1 MKAFYKVMEKFSKS
15 IKPKYILL
23 SAKDDF
29 EFSVS
34 SPMQESDWLCYEA
47 CGCAVTTDHNPI
59 SVRNPKVRGTLF
71 PHAIIYLVVW
81 IYSGIQ
87 TTSLLLQVEGPMTFH
102 LQVCSY
108 MASLSWRKLQHWT
121 EQPLYQ
127 CHTGKLIVRHRRSW
141 CEGEKMFTTLCN
153 CATDPQAFWRS

>member
-15 IKPKYILL
+15 IKPKNILL
-23 SAKDDF
+23 SAIDYF

-59 SVRNPKVRGTLF
+59 SVRNPKVRGTLY

-81 IYSGIQ
+81 IYSG
-87 TTSLLLQVEGPMTFH
+87 SSHDLPLAGVLLNAFTKLAWAPALNRTATVSVPHRKTDCEAQKEELV
-102 LQVCSY
+102 
-108 MASLSWRKLQHWT
+108 WRWKNVHNTVQ
-121 EQPLYQ
+121 
-127 CHTGKLIVRHRRSW
+127 
-141 CEGEKMFTTLCN
+141 LCN
-153 CATDPQAFWRS
+153 RCPGFLKVLKYFLWTWT